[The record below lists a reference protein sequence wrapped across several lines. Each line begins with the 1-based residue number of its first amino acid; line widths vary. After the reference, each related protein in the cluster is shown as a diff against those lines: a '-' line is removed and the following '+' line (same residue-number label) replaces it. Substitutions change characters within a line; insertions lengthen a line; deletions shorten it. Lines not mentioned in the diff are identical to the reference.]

1 MGDTMPLHLPP
12 EISRFIGDATL
23 QRDAVGESPCPVHKF
38 QRGNDVFFLKTSAPQ
53 YAPTSYSV
61 AREANVLR
69 WLSGR
74 LRVPELI
81 CVAQHEGYEHMIT
94 RAVPG
99 VPLSSL
105 MANER
110 AVIDLFL
117 EVLRQVQSV
126 PVADCPFNSSASV
139 RLRELDYLLGKDLIA
154 DDYDLRQ
161 WPGLAT
167 PADLQARLNATL
179 PPEDLVFSHG
189 DLGDINVF
197 VDAREELYFIDLGRG
212 GLADRWLDIT
222 FIHRNLREEISQSA
236 AAAFLTKLGLPDVPA
251 KREFFEQLDELF

>member
-1 MGDTMPLHLPP
+1 MPFHLPP
-12 EISRFIGDATL
+12 EISRFIGDAPL
-23 QRDAVGESPCPVHKF
+23 RRDAVGESPCPVNRF

-61 AREANVLR
+61 AREADVLR

-74 LRVPELI
+74 LRVPELV
-81 CVAQHEGYEHMIT
+81 CVARHEGYEHMIT
-94 RAVPG
+94 RTVPG
-99 VPLSSL
+99 VPLSL
-105 MANER
+105 LVANDR
-110 AVIDLFL
+110 AVSDLFL
-117 EVLRQVQSV
+117 EAVRLVQSV
-126 PVADCPFNSSASV
+126 PVADCPFDSSTSV
-139 RLRELDYLLGKDLIA
+139 RLRELDYLLGKDLVA
-154 DDYDLRQ
+154 DDYDLLQ

-167 PADLQARLNATL
+167 PPDLQARLKATV

-212 GLADRWLDIT
+212 GRADRWLDIT
-222 FIHRNLREEISQSA
+222 FIHRNLREEVSASA
-236 AAAFLTKLGLPDVPA
+236 AADFLARLGLPDAPA

>member
-1 MGDTMPLHLPP
+1 
-12 EISRFIGDATL
+12 
-23 QRDAVGESPCPVHKF
+23 
-38 QRGNDVFFLKTSAPQ
+38 
-53 YAPTSYSV
+53 
-61 AREANVLR
+61 LR

-81 CVAQHEGYEHMIT
+81 CAEQNEGYEHMIT
-94 RAVPG
+94 RGVPG
-99 VPLSSL
+99 APLSSL

-110 AVIDLFL
+110 AAIDLFL
-117 EVLRQVQSV
+117 EALRQVQSV
-126 PVADCPFNSSASV
+126 PAADCPFDASASA
-139 RLRELDYLLGKDLIA
+139 RLRELDYLLGKDLVA
-154 DDYDLRQ
+154 DDYDLLQ

-167 PADLQARLNATL
+167 PADLQAHLKATV

-212 GLADRWLDIT
+212 GRADRWLDIT
-222 FIHRNLREEISQSA
+222 FIHRNLREEISASA
-236 AAAFLTKLGLPDVPA
+236 AAAFLARLGLPDAPA